1 MEKINFK
8 KKYGQNF
15 LSDTN
20 LLKAI
25 VSDSLITPEDE
36 VLEIGTGAGAL
47 TYELAKNCKK
57 LYIK

>member
-36 VLEIGTGAGAL
+36 V
-47 TYELAKNCKK
+47 
-57 LYIK
+57 